1 MLLRDAVAVCDAV
14 RVACVSRSCFA
25 ASLLLCCLSVL
36 HCDICSRSS
45 VHCCAV
51 SVLQGYGLG
60 EASLQ
65 FEIQASLAYSGA
77 SSSSAPET
85 LKLSPSVP
93 MALSAGRTLGAKL
106 LGDLAGYT
114 QLPVL
119 R

>member
-1 MLLRDAVAVCDAV
+1 MLHV
-14 RVACVSRSCFA
+14 
-25 ASLLLCCLSVL
+25 
-36 HCDICSRSS
+36 
-45 VHCCAV
+45 
-51 SVLQGYGLG
+51 QGYGLG

-65 FEIQASLAYSGA
+65 FEIQASLAYS

-93 MALSAGRTLGAKL
+93 WALSAGRTLGAKL

>member
-1 MLLRDAVAVCDAV
+1 MA
-14 RVACVSRSCFA
+14 
-25 ASLLLCCLSVL
+25 
-36 HCDICSRSS
+36 
-45 VHCCAV
+45 
-51 SVLQGYGLG
+51 LQGYGLG

-65 FEIQASLAYSGA
+65 FEITASLSYAGGSS
-77 SSSSAPET
+77 SSSSAES

-93 MALSAGRTLGAKL
+93 WAISAGRTLGAKL